1 MYQMREAVLDFKV
14 EDPLNVSN
22 IYTKLLLS

>member
-1 MYQMREAVLDFKV
+1 MYQMREAVLDFNA